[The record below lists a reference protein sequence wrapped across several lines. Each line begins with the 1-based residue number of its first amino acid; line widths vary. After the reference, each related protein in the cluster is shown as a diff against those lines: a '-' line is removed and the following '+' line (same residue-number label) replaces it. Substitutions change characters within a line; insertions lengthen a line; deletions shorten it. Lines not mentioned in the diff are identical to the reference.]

1 MQDGASHSLES
12 LAKKWGP
19 PQLQSA
25 AEQLRVLYNL
35 WTYVTHAAVASAAQP
50 VPEDGADMRKVMQ
63 DTFARSASLVARLLQ
78 KTSKITDALKELQ
91 LLALNWF
98 IRAPLP
104 LVSEIVTKDGC
115 VARRL
120 RCPRPTRRS
129 RVRCSELT
137 VRLLLVLYRQM
148 HGSAPEKMQEEA
160 APVIMALH
168 NVAQAS
174 ERSRKELRR
183 EILPLKTCA
192 RPRARCATADRVST
206 RPQ

>member
-104 LVSEIVTKDGC
+104 LVSEIVTKDG
-115 VARRL
+115 
-120 RCPRPTRRS
+120 
-129 RVRCSELT
+129 ELT